1 MLGACVLLTYP
12 SLLVWQVGLVLFV
25 GFYALSLA
33 PIFFVLLHECFS
45 EAAAPLAS
53 GLFTS
58 LTFVGGALVDTSF
71 PSLIDGI
78 GVFGTFGILVAVCI
92 FSGLVVL
99 LALPETKG
107 RTLYEV
113 RRLLGGGSRIISFHD
128 GAVHDLGSTALLRAG
143 SIQRPR
149 SVHEARPP
157 QRSRATSRST
167 ASTEEGGAQD
177 DMADDTLLRKHSSA
191 VVLAA

>member
-1 MLGACVLLTYP
+1 MAPQRGIPT
-12 SLLVWQVGLVLFV
+12 WQLGLVLFV

-71 PSLIDGI
+71 PSLIDGV
-78 GVFGTFGILVAVCI
+78 GVFGTFGILTAVCI

-143 SIQRPR
+143 SIPRPR
-149 SVHEARPP
+149 SAHESTRPP

-167 ASTEEGGAQD
+167 ASMEEGGAQD
-177 DMADDTLLRKHSSA
+177 DVADDTLLRKHSSA